1 MLAVTL
7 LVATMATSRAN
18 VERSEAPAFQLT
30 EESPDVFLAKATLQ
44 QYLSRVVRKDWDA
57 ARRLTH
63 PKALQA
69 QTRRRFQAGV
79 APWTDGD
86 TELKAFR
93 FVEARQIAPGVVAVQ
108 VGEDSLH
115 PGDGQLASD
124 DAVYLLFKSR
134 GSFLVGD
141 KKPSFELA
149 EVTEASVRRGY
160 PGFVD
165 GQVQAQAQAEAQQAQ
180 GRRPEKRRR

>member
-1 MLAVTL
+1 MLAATL
-7 LVATMATSRAN
+7 LLASMATTRAN
-18 VERSEAPAFQLT
+18 VDRPEAPAFQLV
-30 EESPDVFLAKATLQ
+30 EESPDVFLAKAALQ

-63 PKALQA
+63 AKAQA
-69 QTRRRFQAGV
+69 RRRSESSI
-79 APWTDGD
+79 APWIDAD
-86 TELKAFR
+86 VELKAFR

-108 VGEDSLH
+108 VGEDSQH
-115 PGDGQLASD
+115 RGDGQLSSD

-149 EVTEASVRRGY
+149 EVTDAFVRRGY
-160 PGFVD
+160 PGYVD
-165 GQVQAQAQAEAQQAQ
+165 EQVQAQAQAQPQPQA
-180 GRRPEKRRR
+180 RSPERRRR